1 MTFTIEYYQTEDGRL
16 PFQEWLDELDQVSR
30 IRLISRIR
38 RLVHGNFGDWKSIK
52 GVNGL
57 EELRE
62 SFGLGYRGY
71 YSRIDG
77 KIVLLLAGSSK
88 RDQARVIAKAAS
100 YLEDYRKN
108 N

>member
-1 MTFTIEYYQTEDGRL
+1 MNYTIEYYETEDGRL
-16 PFQEWLDELDQVSR
+16 PFQEWLDDLDSASR
-30 IRLISRIR
+30 IRLLSRLR
-38 RLVHGNFGDWKSIK
+38 RIENGNFGDWKSIK
-52 GVNGL
+52 GSNGV

-62 SFGLGYRGY
+62 AFGPGYRIY
-71 YSRIDG
+71 YARIEG

-88 RDQARVIAKAAS
+88 RDQTRVIAKATA